1 MNNLLCFVLGVMV
14 GGSVGVAFMCCFQ
27 LNRMNKLNEQIT
39 SLQAELNKTQQIIH
53 PIHIPSSLLSSGPTI
68 LT

>member
-27 LNRMNKLNEQIT
+27 HHRKNKHKEQI
-39 SLQAELNKTQQIIH
+39 SKQQAEINKNGDCNGTV
-53 PIHIPSSLLSSGPTI
+53 
-68 LT
+68 